1 MSYDRKKLERELA
14 RDEGRKLRV
23 YLDTVKK
30 RSIGVGRNL
39 DDVGI
44 RASERLALSIT
55 LASVLAKGITDHQ
68 CDVLLDNDIAQAE
81 QDLDAKLPW
90 WRTLVDARQRVLLN
104 MCFNMG
110 IGTPPSGGKPGK
122 GLRGFAS
129 TLEAIRTGRYADAVA
144 GMKASKWHGQVGARA
159 VRLEAMMS
167 TGKDAA

>member
-14 RDEGRKLRV
+14 RDEGRKLRF

-44 RASERLALSIT
+44 RASERLALGIT
-55 LASVLAKGITDHQ
+55 LASVLANGITDHQ
-68 CDVLLDNDIAQAE
+68 CDVLLDNDIALAE

-110 IGTPPSGGKPGK
+110 IGFPPRAGKPGK
-122 GLRGFAS
+122 GLLGFAS
-129 TLEAIRTGRYADAVA
+129 TLEAIRSGRFAAAVA
-144 GMKASKWHGQVGARA
+144 GMRASKWHGQVGARA

-167 TGKDAA
+167 TGKDAS